1 MAIGQAERI
10 RHPLYA
16 MTTYEL
22 QGRRRELEQAIR
34 DDATAGA
41 VQEVLIKDLAAVLVE
56 EDERARIRQ
65 GKGAVS

>member
-1 MAIGQAERI
+1 MGQAGRT

-22 QGRRRELEQAIR
+22 RNRRRELEQAIR
-34 DDATAGA
+34 ADASAGA
-41 VQEVLIKDLAAVLVE
+41 VHEVLIKDLAAVLAE
-56 EDERARIRQ
+56 EDERASIRR